1 MNEYNK
7 GEIIKQIERKNRQPI
22 ESADNKKSKHIHIS
36 TFIRTNYIREEKKTN
51 KLNKGNVLS
60 KFKTH
65 PCVLMHAIVKIT
77 K

>member
-7 GEIIKQIERKNRQPI
+7 GEIIKQIERKNSQPI
-22 ESADNKKSKHIHIS
+22 ESADKKKSKHIHIS
-36 TFIRTNYIREEKKTN
+36 TIIRTNYIREEKTN
-51 KLNKGNVLS
+51 KLNKGNVSS